1 MRHAHHVCLQTR
13 KYVPLHPSGLAKQR
27 KCPVCPQAHPVCLQV
42 LEDMQAQGLRL
53 DVGVY
58 NTAIDILVRSGVLA
72 AQQQGLQ
79 LYQAANRQGLLR

>member
-1 MRHAHHVCLQTR
+1 M
-13 KYVPLHPSGLAKQR
+13 
-27 KCPVCPQAHPVCLQV
+27 CLQV